1 MLDPNRAIEI
11 EYRISHRH
19 KDGSYA
25 EMQEVR
31 QHHSPS
37 DHDQE
42 RSWGIRRIFRCNTC
56 EEYAT
61 IVAGAEGGVP
71 DR

>member
-1 MLDPNRAIEI
+1 MIDPSRMVEL

-19 KDGSYA
+19 KDGSFA
-25 EMQEVR
+25 EMEEVR
-31 QHHSPS
+31 SHHSPA
-37 DHDQE
+37 DHDPE
-42 RSWGIRRIFRCNTC
+42 RSWGVRRIFRCKTC

-61 IVAGAEGGVP
+61 IVPGQEGGP

>member
-1 MLDPNRAIEI
+1 MFDSSRIVEI

-25 EMQEVR
+25 EMEEVR
-31 QHHSPS
+31 QHHSPAE
-37 DHDQE
+37 HDPE
-42 RSWGIRRIFRCNTC
+42 RSWGMRRIFRCKTC

-61 IVAGAEGGVP
+61 IVPGREGGVP

>member
-1 MLDPNRAIEI
+1 MFDSSRIVEI

-25 EMQEVR
+25 DMEEIP
-31 QHHSPS
+31 QHHSPVP
-37 DHDQE
+37 HDPE
-42 RSWGIRRIFRCNTC
+42 RSWGVRRIFRCKTC
-56 EEYAT
+56 DEYAT
-61 IVAGAEGGVP
+61 IVPGGEGGVP